1 MELTQYS
8 IVLVN
13 LEPTMGSEM
22 KKVRPCVILSPDEMN
37 QNLRT
42 VIIAPMTSKLKGYPT
57 RVPVVHHGTNGEVAL
72 DQVRTIDRMRII
84 RVLDV
89 LTEAEI
95 VRIKETLYQIFVA

>member
-13 LEPTMGSEM
+13 LDPTIGSEM

-37 QNLRT
+37 RNLRT

-57 RVPVVHHGTNGEVAL
+57 RVPVVHQGKNGEVAL
-72 DQVRTIDRMRII
+72 DQVRTIDRLRII
-84 RVLDV
+84 RVPGV
-89 LTEAEI
+89 LTESEI
-95 VRIKETLYQIFVA
+95 AKVKDTLYQIFVG

>member
-13 LEPTMGSEM
+13 LDPTIGSEM

-37 QNLRT
+37 RNLRT

-57 RVPVVHHGTNGEVAL
+57 CVPVVHQDKNGEVAL
-72 DQVRTIDRMRII
+72 DQVRTIDRLRII

-89 LTEAEI
+89 LKESEI
-95 VRIKETLYQIFVA
+95 AKVKDILFQIFVG